1 MFDRPPSPTLH
12 PVLAC
17 LGRAVH
23 AAGASAALLVAA
35 LVFVLA
41 APGGPAQAQDNT
53 QRALVAGG
61 CFWCVESDFRRVEG
75 VRDVRV
81 GFAGGDEV
89 DPSYRDVVSGRTGH
103 LEAAM
108 ISFDASVI
116 SYDQILHLFMRSI
129 DPLDAGG
136 QFCDRG
142 RHYTTAIFALD
153 ESQRTSAEAALRRAA
168 ADLGQP
174 VVTALRGNM
183 PFYEAEDYHQNYANS
198 TDMVMTRFGP
208 RQMRNAYRLYRE
220 GCGRDARVR
229 DLWGDDAPF
238 VGD

>member
-1 MFDRPPSPTLH
+1 MSDRLSRAHSPR

-17 LGRAVH
+17 LARAVRAGGAT
-23 AAGASAALLVAA
+23 AAVLAAA
-35 LVFVLA
+35 LVFILA
-41 APGGPAQAQDNT
+41 APGGAAQAQDT

-61 CFWCVESDFRRVEG
+61 CFWCVESDFRRVQG
-75 VRDVRV
+75 VTDVRV

-89 DPSYRDVVSGRTGH
+89 NPSYRDVVSGRTGH

-108 ISFDASVI
+108 ISFDPSVI

-153 ESQRTSAEAALRRAA
+153 DTQRADAEAALRRAA
-168 ADLGQP
+168 ADLGEP
-174 VVTALRGNM
+174 VVTALRGAM

-220 GCGRDARVR
+220 SCGRDARVR
-229 DLWGDDAPF
+229 ELWGDDAPF
-238 VGD
+238 LRD

>member
-1 MFDRPPSPTLH
+1 MARFAFRHLS
-12 PVLAC
+12 VIRRLAVGIVVA
-17 LGRAVH
+17 LTAL
-23 AAGASAALLVAA
+23 AGSSQS
-35 LVFVLA
+35 
-41 APGGPAQAQDNT
+41 QAQST
-53 QRALVAGG
+53 ERALVAGG

-75 VRDVRV
+75 VTDVRV

-89 DPSYRDVVSGRTGH
+89 DPSYRDVTGGRTGH
-103 LEAAM
+103 LEVAE
-108 ISFDASVI
+108 ISFDAATI
-116 SYDQILHLFMRSI
+116 SYDQILHMFLRSI

-153 ESQRTSAEAALRRAA
+153 TSQRASAETALRRAA

-174 VVTALRGNM
+174 VVTALRDAM
-183 PFYEAEDYHQNYANS
+183 PFYEADAYHQNYANS

-208 RQMRNAYRLYRE
+208 REMRNAYRLYRE

-229 DLWGDDAPF
+229 EVWGDDAPF
-238 VGD
+238 ARK